1 MIDAIPSRT
10 HLLIGAAVLAVVA
23 AAAGAAG
30 WAANG
35 WRLTAAHQAEIATR
49 DAQLAAA
56 KDLARLREQDWTTQ
70 RNQAIEN
77 ANSRDQIIRTLAS
90 GSAGASLGLRDTL
103 AAISRGVPDA
113 SVEALRHS
121 TTTLAAVLQN
131 CQSEY
136 RELAEK
142 ADRHASDT
150 LTLEQAWPA
159 NLEQDK

>member
-1 MIDAIPSRT
+1 MIPAPYRA
-10 HLLIGAAVLAVVA
+10 LAAGVAVLLAMGV
-23 AAAGAAG
+23 AGAAG

-35 WRLTAAHQAEIATR
+35 WRLDAAHRADIAQR
-49 DAQLAAA
+49 DAQLTAA

-70 RNQAIEN
+70 RNQALEN
-77 ANSRDQIIRTLAS
+77 ANSRDQIIRTLAA

-103 AAISRGVPDA
+103 AAISRSVPDA

-142 ADRHASDT
+142 ADRHASDS
-150 LTLEQAWPA
+150 LTLEQAWP
-159 NLEQDK
+159 K